1 MNIKEL
7 KSKIQKKEYENVYL
21 FYGEENYLKNKYLE
35 NIKNNIYPEKDI
47 MNVDEFI
54 GDKVRVEDI
63 LDAISTLPI
72 FSDYRLV
79 VVKNSKLFRKERKLD
94 NDKLFENFN
103 ELSDMTI
110 LIFIEEEIDKR
121 NRLYKLISK
130 KGESVEFKKPK
141 EHDMVNWID
150 NMLKKENIICRKDNI
165 IEILSLIDGGMYV
178 IEQEINKLIEYV
190 GKGNEIKKDDI
201 DSIVTKSL
209 DVNIFELVD
218 NIGRKNV
225 SSAITIYN
233 NMILIKEPPIKILI
247 MISRQMKILLQC
259 KYLIEKRE
267 NNKDIAN
274 IIGVSSYFINRYIK
288 QSSNFSKLELYNILK
303 KCLEVDENIKTGIIN
318 DVLGVEILILECMR

>member
-1 MNIKEL
+1 MDIKKL

-35 NIKNNIYPEKDI
+35 HIKNNIYPEKDI
-47 MNVDEFI
+47 MNVDEFT

-79 VVKNSKLFRKERKLD
+79 VVKNSKLFKKERKLD

-130 KGESVEFKKPK
+130 KGESIEFKKPK
-141 EHDMVNWID
+141 EHDMVNWIN

-288 QSSNFSKLELYNILK
+288 QSSNFSKLELYNILN
-303 KCLEVDENIKTGIIN
+303 KCLEVDENIKTGVIN